1 MIEWCFWHVLSGNS
15 RVICTIQLLGVKR
28 KRDDLHLD
36 TDTYIHKYIHTYT
49 SFMLEIHSVAVEQ
62 ISSRK

>member
-1 MIEWCFWHVLSGNS
+1 MIEWCFSRVLSGNS
-15 RVICTIQLLGVKR
+15 RVVCTIQLLGVER
-28 KRDDLHLD
+28 KRDGFPLD

-49 SFMLEIHSVAVEQ
+49 SFMLEIHSVAVEL